1 MELKY
6 SILKSGSS
14 GNCII
19 IENYIAIDMGV
30 SYSQIKPY
38 LKDLKVICL
47 THL

>member
-6 SILKSGSS
+6 NILKSGSS

-19 IENYIAIDMGV
+19 FNDYLAIDMGI
-30 SYSQIKPY
+30 SYKQIKPY
-38 LKDLKVICL
+38 LKGLKVICL